1 MDEKM
6 QNSEFIGDVSQLL
19 RTGDVFDPSFGYAL
33 VKERLIDRLEGERW
47 K

>member
-1 MDEKM
+1 M

-19 RTGDVFDPSFGYAL
+19 RAGDDFDLSVGYAL
-33 VKERLIDRLEGERW
+33 VKEQLIDRLEGERW